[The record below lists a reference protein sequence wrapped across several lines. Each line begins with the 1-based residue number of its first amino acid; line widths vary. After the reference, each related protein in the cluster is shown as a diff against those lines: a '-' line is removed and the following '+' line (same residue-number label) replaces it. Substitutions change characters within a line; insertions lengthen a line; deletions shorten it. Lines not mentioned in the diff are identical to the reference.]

1 MHRTMKNKIIDP
13 IWLIIGATGL
23 TVWSAATGPTVLT
36 VAAAVVTAAASAVYA
51 TAVVVAWRRAQ

>member
-36 VAAAVVTAAASAVYA
+36 VAAAVVTAAAAAVYA